1 MRIHR
6 PRHTQGWLCGGT
18 PWDVEL
24 DDRRKGVS
32 GCGNPFHLT
41 ASFELMLPRWMMIL
55 AIQRDKIYG
64 QDRSSVSRRKTK
76 TTVEFAASNSSPI
89 INLMGSD
96 SPNAP
101 GHWPISADDRQPEP
115 HCRATMISKS
125 SRNLTESF
133 YAPRSKV
140 AGPLTALIPPSESAP
155 IDDSIN
161 DTRQLVNGIE
171 EIQMNIGYLFL
182 Q

>member
-76 TTVEFAASNSSPI
+76 TTVESAASNSSPI

-96 SPNAP
+96 SPNTPSHFTAP
-101 GHWPISADDRQPEP
+101 SFESCRSRRPAEHLHTLKRIHTNWKVIQSA
-115 HCRATMISKS
+115 
-125 SRNLTESF
+125 
-133 YAPRSKV
+133 
-140 AGPLTALIPPSESAP
+140 IPSQA
-155 IDDSIN
+155 D
-161 DTRQLVNGIE
+161 VNRIE
-171 EIQMNIGYLFL
+171 ENSDEYWLHCFRR
-182 Q
+182 

>member
-101 GHWPISADDRQPEP
+101 MVMAVLRQFQQDDRQPEHSLP
-115 HCRATMISKS
+115 GHSHDHRSVLKKS
-125 SRNLTESF
+125 HRVIL
-133 YAPRSKV
+133 PRHRSKV
-140 AGPLTALIPPSESAP
+140 AGPADPPSISIHSSESTP
-155 IDDSIN
+155 I
-161 DTRQLVNGIE
+161 GK
-171 EIQMNIGYLFL
+171 
-182 Q
+182 